1 MCAAALSPADR
12 GGGPEFA
19 GKLLG
24 GTVGDDASFGEDE
37 DAVGEPLCLVQVVG
51 GQHDRSALLGGEP
64 FDELVEGTPG
74 LRVERPGGLV
84 EEEQFGA
91 ADRSEERRVGEEWS
105 RRGG

>member
-37 DAVGEPLCLVQVVG
+37 DAIGEPLCLVQVVG
-51 GQHDRSALLGGEP
+51 GQHDRGALLGGEP
-64 FDELVEGTPG
+64 FAELVEGTPG
-74 LRVERPGGLV
+74 LRVERRGGLG
-84 EEEQFGA
+84 EDAQFGSA
-91 ADRSEERRVGEEWS
+91 DQADRAIDAAG
-105 RRGG
+105 